1 MNLDQAL
8 HTFVAEAGELLVEME
23 DALLRLET
31 EPGNEELVH
40 AMFRAAHTIKG
51 SAGLF
56 GLDAIVAFTH
66 VVENALDKVRNGELA
81 VSGDLV
87 AVLLPCRDHVER
99 LLGFIP
105 DMALDDETVAAGEA
119 LLGQL
124 RRFMGQSPAPQA
136 AGTPPVVHEIRV
148 EASGGGLVETDNW
161 HISLRF
167 GRDVLRNGMDPLSF
181 LRYLGTLGKVVSVT
195 TLADAMPPAAE
206 MDPESCYLGF
216 EVDFQS
222 DADKATIENVFE
234 FVREDS
240 VIHILPPHSRVSHYI
255 DLIRRLPEDDV
266 RLGEILVASGAL
278 TRRELEEGLAL
289 QACPGHQLPQFCR
302 HKTAPGE
309 HADCAAC
316 VADPNA
322 GCTLAAAEPSS
333 SDPKPLGEILV
344 EQKMVQPEIVESAL
358 DKQKQVKEHK
368 AAEAKFVRVQADKL
382 DALINLVGELVI
394 AGAGANLLAQRQ
406 GDGALQEATALMS
419 RLVEEI
425 RDGALRLRMVQI
437 GETFSRFQRV
447 VRDVSRELG
456 KDIELVITG
465 AETELDKSVVE
476 KIGDPLTHL
485 VRNSMDHGIE
495 PAEVRAARG
504 KPAKGRLMLNAYHD
518 SGSIVIE
525 VGDDGGGL
533 NRDKI
538 LKKAIER
545 GIVSPNQNLSDH
557 EIYQL
562 IFEAGFST
570 ADQVSNLS
578 GRGVGMDV
586 VRRNIEAL
594 RGTVELDSAPGEGT
608 TVRIRLPLTLAII
621 DGFLVGVG
629 DAAYVVP
636 LEMVLECVELS
647 DADRQA
653 LAHRAYINL
662 RGEVLP
668 FVRLRDHFEVKGE
681 GARRENIVV
690 VHYGGHKAGLV
701 VDDLMG
707 EFQTV
712 IKPLGKMFSRVKG
725 ISGSTIL
732 GTGDVALILDVPSL
746 VQQAATREAGQ
757 AIAAA
762 AGSAD
767 RVTASAR

>member
-1 MNLDQAL
+1 MNLDAAL
-8 HTFVAEAGELLVEME
+8 QTYIVESRELLQSME
-23 DALLRLET
+23 ESLLRLERQPDDADAINAT
-31 EPGNEELVH
+31 
-40 AMFRAAHTIKG
+40 FRAIHTIKG

-56 GLDAIVAFTH
+56 GLDDIVRFTH
-66 VVENALDKVRNGELA
+66 VVESLLDRARDGQVPVDDRLTALMLDC
-81 VSGDLV
+81 GDHIGHLV
-87 AVLLPCRDHVER
+87 D
-99 LLGFIP
+99 
-105 DMALDDETVAAGEA
+105 TAAGEQPVDPLVLETGQAA
-119 LLGQL
+119 LLERL
-124 RRFMGQSPAPQA
+124 ETFSPSSVPRVTDMASLPIERDVVVA
-136 AGTPPVVHEIRV
+136 RDEAVPVGNG
-148 EASGGGLVETDNW
+148 AW

-167 GRDVLRNGMDPLSF
+167 GRDVLRNGMDPASF
-181 LRYLGTLGKVVSVT
+181 LRYLATLGDVISTT
-195 TLADAMPPAAE
+195 TLADAIPDAAD

-216 EVDFQS
+216 EIDLRS
-222 DADKATIENVFE
+222 AASKETIESAFE
-234 FVREDS
+234 FVREDCQ
-240 VIHILPPHSRVSHYI
+240 IHILPPNSMVGAFVG
-255 DLIRRLPEDDV
+255 LIAELPESIE
-266 RLGEILVASGAL
+266 RIGEILVASGAV
-278 TRRELEEGLAL
+278 THAELVQALAE
-289 QACPGHQLPQFCR
+289 QEASG
-302 HKTAPGE
+302 GE
-309 HADCAAC
+309 
-316 VADPNA
+316 
-322 GCTLAAAEPSS
+322 
-333 SDPKPLGEILV
+333 PKVGEILIE
-344 EQKMVQPEIVESAL
+344 EQVIQQTIVQAAL

-368 AAEAKFVRVQADKL
+368 AADGKLVRVQADKL

-394 AGAGANLLAQRQ
+394 AGAGAGVLARRH

-437 GETFSRFQRV
+437 GDTFNRFQRV

-465 AETELDKSVVE
+465 ADTELDKTVVE

-485 VRNSMDHGIE
+485 VRNAMDHGIE
-495 PAEVRAARG
+495 SAERRQAVG
-504 KPAKGRLMLNAYHD
+504 KLAKGRLMLNAYHD

-538 LKKAIER
+538 LGKAVER
-545 GIVSPNQNLSDH
+545 GIVAAGASLSDH

-570 ADQVSNLS
+570 ADQVSDLS

-594 RGTVELDSAPGEGT
+594 RGTVELDSMPGVGT

-629 DAAYVVP
+629 EAAYVLP
-636 LEMVLECVELS
+636 LEMVLECVELPE
-647 DADRQA
+647 AGREA
-653 LAHRAYINL
+653 PVHRAYVNL

-668 FVRLRDHFEVKGE
+668 FVRLRDHFEVQGQAE
-681 GARRENIVV
+681 RRENIVV

-701 VDDLMG
+701 VDRLMG

-712 IKPLGKMFSRVKG
+712 IKPLGKMFSRVQG

-732 GTGDVALILDVPSL
+732 GTGEVALILDVPSL
-746 VQQAATREAGQ
+746 IQQAAVRESAHIGLFAQ
-757 AIAAA
+757 
-762 AGSAD
+762 GMAD
-767 RVTASAR
+767 RASVSVQ